1 MKTTTIIM
9 IMIMNI
15 YIYTYI
21 HMYNNDTVIMIMN
34 IYIHKYIFALLY
46 LFLGRFRCPK
56 ANMTSR
62 IGEKM
67 VPWSVCILYNCSNVR
82 AR

>member
-1 MKTTTIIM
+1 MHT
-9 IMIMNI
+9 
-15 YIYTYI
+15 YIHYITYIHTYI
-21 HMYNNDTVIMIMN
+21 HMYNNDN
-34 IYIHKYIFALLY
+34 NDNNDNEYIYIYTYTFALLY

-67 VPWSVCILYNCSNVR
+67 VPWSVCIHYNCSNMR